1 MTPTMKAVYIERFGP
16 SEVLTYGDRPRP
28 VPRPD
33 EVLIEVHAAG
43 VNPRDWLIRSGRYQ
57 FRWLLPKFPLILGS
71 DVAGVVVEVGE
82 QVKRFEPGEKV
93 YAMVPSSRGFGGY
106 AEYVAVADP
115 AVTWMPSSMSFEQA
129 AGVPLAGLTAWQALS
144 GNANMGP
151 GEKVLVVGASGG
163 VGHYAV
169 QIARGFSAV
178 VTGVCSSANVEL
190 VRRLGAI
197 RVIDYEEERFND
209 AARGFDV
216 VFDTVGRE
224 SLGTCAEVLKP
235 GGTYVTTIPGAG
247 TLLAMAGSRL
257 AAKLSRDAR
266 RSEVVLVQANG
277 THLEAMTILAE
288 SGELETIVDTVYPL
302 EEAAKAHDR
311 SRTFRTRGKLILKVR

>member
-1 MTPTMKAVYIERFGP
+1 MKCIYIERFGS

-28 VPRPD
+28 VPKPD

-57 FRWLLPKFPLILGS
+57 FRWLLPPFPLILGS

-115 AVTWMPSSMSFEQA
+115 AVTWMPENMSFEQA
-129 AGVPLAGLTAWQALS
+129 AGVPLAGLTAWQALAD
-144 GNANMGP
+144 NANMGP
-151 GEKVLVVGASGG
+151 GEKVMVIGASGG

-169 QIARGFSAV
+169 QIARALSAQ
-178 VTGVCSSANVEL
+178 VTGVCSSANVAL

-197 RVIDYEEERFND
+197 RVIDYTQERFND
-209 AARGFDV
+209 VTRGFDV

-224 SLGTCAEVLKP
+224 SLGSCAEVLKP
-235 GGTYVTTIPGAG
+235 GGTYVTTIPGIG
-247 TLLAMAGSRL
+247 TLLAMARTRLASRL
-257 AAKLSRDAR
+257 WPQAQ
-266 RSEVVLVQANG
+266 RSEVVLVQADG
-277 THLEAMTILAE
+277 TALEGMTVLAE
-288 SGELETIVDTVYPL
+288 SGALETLVDTVYPL

-311 SRTFRTRGKLILKVR
+311 SRTFRTRGKLVLKVR